1 MRRTAAPNIIVVL
14 SSQRPRL
21 CKKQE
26 LTFDVSR
33 LPSTNTVH
41 MLILLVSGIRS
52 DKKDSE
58 ATAAR
63 LKGNRFYRAKR
74 WEKAL
79 ELYMT
84 SLRARPYTVNTLANV
99 AQVKRDCVSR
109 M

>member
-1 MRRTAAPNIIVVL
+1 
-14 SSQRPRL
+14 
-21 CKKQE
+21 
-26 LTFDVSR
+26 
-33 LPSTNTVH
+33 
-41 MLILLVSGIRS
+41 MLILLTSEILS

-79 ELYMT
+79 ELYMA

-99 AQVKRDCVSR
+99 AQVNK
-109 M
+109 